1 MLLLAEVPMAIAAS
15 MSLPQLEAILD
26 ATAEGVI
33 AVDPAGRVVL
43 FNAAAGAI
51 LRRRPEDALGK
62 PVQEVVP
69 NSRLPGVVR
78 SGKDELDQYQDVGAT
93 TILTSRVVVRGGG
106 GEIDGAVA
114 IFRDVSELQALT
126 GQLRTARELRELSE
140 AIIRCSQ
147 EAISIADA
155 KGNTLLVNPAYTRL
169 MGLSEAQVIG
179 RPVTADIAEGES
191 VHLKVLRTRK
201 AIRGARLRVGPH
213 AREVVVNAAPLL
225 VGGELRGSVGVIH
238 DVSELRRLSDELAS
252 AKQLLRKLEPR
263 HSFDDIVGDGP
274 AISRAKELARKA
286 ARTPATVLLL
296 GESGTGK
303 ELIAHA
309 IHRASERRDGPLIRV
324 NCAAIPEGLL
334 ESSLFGY
341 EGGAF
346 TGARTRGQK
355 GHFEEAEGGTLFLD
369 EIAEAPL
376 ALQAKLLRALQE
388 REIVRVGSSRPVRVD
403 VRVIAATNA
412 DLESS
417 IARGALRED
426 LYYRLSVM
434 PIRVPSLRERRE
446 DLLPLARALLAR
458 ICEEY
463 RVAPVELGPDAL
475 AALEPLPWRGN
486 VRELENV
493 LRRGIIDKPA
503 DAAVLR
509 AADLDLADASADPE
523 GGGAAGPGRPRSLSE
538 LKAAWERQLLRTH
551 LARNRGNRE
560 ATARALGITVRNL
573 YYKLK
578 RHRLG

>member
-1 MLLLAEVPMAIAAS
+1 MAIASS
-15 MSLPQLEAILD
+15 MSLAQLEAILD

-51 LRRRPEDALGK
+51 LRRRAKDALGK
-62 PVQEVVP
+62 AVQDVVP
-69 NSRLPGVVR
+69 NSRLPDVVR
-78 SGKDELDQYQDVGAT
+78 SGEDELDQYQDAGAT
-93 TILTSRVVVRGGG
+93 TILTSRVVVRGGD
-106 GEIDGAVA
+106 GEIEGAVA
-114 IFRDVSELQALT
+114 IFRDVSEVQALT

-140 AIIRCSQ
+140 AIVRCSQ

-155 KGNTLLVNPAYTRL
+155 KGNTVLVNPAYTRL
-169 MGLSEAQVIG
+169 MGLTEAQVIG

-191 VHLKVLRTRK
+191 VHLRVLRTRK

-238 DVSELRRLSDELAS
+238 DVSELRRLSEELAS
-252 AKQLLRKLEPR
+252 AKQLLRRLEPR
-263 HSFDDIVGDGP
+263 RSFDEIVGEGP

-303 ELIAHA
+303 ELFAHA
-309 IHRASERRDGPLIRV
+309 IHHASDRRDGPLIRV

-341 EGGAF
+341 QGGAF

-376 ALQAKLLRALQE
+376 SLQAKLLRALQE

-403 VRVIAATNA
+403 VRVITATNA
-412 DLESS
+412 DLEAS
-417 IARGALRED
+417 IARGAFRQD

-446 DLLPLARALLAR
+446 DLLPLSRALLAR
-458 ICEEY
+458 ICAEY
-463 RVAPVELGPDAL
+463 RVAPVDLAPDAL

-493 LRRGIIDKPA
+493 LRRGIIDKPT

-509 AADLDLADASADPE
+509 AADLDLADALSEAE
-523 GGGAAGPGRPRSLSE
+523 NGGAAGPARPRSLTE
-538 LKAAWERQLLRTH
+538 LRSAWERQLLRTH
-551 LARNRGNRE
+551 LARHQGNRE

>member
-1 MLLLAEVPMAIAAS
+1 VAIARS
-15 MSLPQLEAILD
+15 MSLAQLEAILD

-33 AVDPAGRVVL
+33 AVDPAARVVL

-51 LRRRPEDALGK
+51 LRRRPKDALGR
-62 PVQEVVP
+62 PVHEVVP
-69 NSRLPGVVR
+69 NSRLPDVLR

-93 TILTSRVVVRGGG
+93 TILTSRMVVRGAD
-106 GEIDGAVA
+106 GESEGAVA

-155 KGNTLLVNPAYTRL
+155 GGNTVLVNPAYTRL
-169 MGLSEAQVIG
+169 MELSEAQVVG

-191 VHLKVLRTRK
+191 VHLRVLRTRK
-201 AIRGARLRVGPH
+201 AIRGARLRVGPR
-213 AREVVVNAAPLL
+213 AREVIVNAAPLL

-238 DVSELRRLSDELAS
+238 DVSELRRLSEQLAS
-252 AKQLLRKLEPR
+252 AKQLLRRLEPR
-263 HSFDDIVGDGP
+263 RSFEEIVGDGP
-274 AISRAKELARKA
+274 AMTRAKELARKA

-303 ELIAHA
+303 ELFAHA
-309 IHRASERRDGPLIRV
+309 IHHASERRDGPLVRV

-346 TGARTRGQK
+346 TGARARGQK
-355 GHFEEAEGGTLFLD
+355 GHFEEAQGGTLFLD
-369 EIAEAPL
+369 EVAEAPL
-376 ALQAKLLRALQE
+376 SLQAKLLRALQE
-388 REIVRVGSSRPVRVD
+388 REIVRVGSSKPVRVD
-403 VRVIAATNA
+403 VRLIAATNA
-412 DLESS
+412 DLEAA
-417 IARGALRED
+417 IARGAFRQD
-426 LYYRLSVM
+426 LFYRLSVM

-446 DLLPLARALLAR
+446 DLLPLCRALLAR
-458 ICEEY
+458 ICAEW
-463 RVAPVELGPDAL
+463 RVAPVELAPDAL

-493 LRRGIIDKPA
+493 LRRGIIDKPP
-503 DAAVLR
+503 DAALLR
-509 AADLDLADASADPE
+509 AADLDLEDASAPEE
-523 GGGAAGPGRPRSLSE
+523 GGTAGAGRPRSLSE

-551 LARNRGNRE
+551 LGRNQGNRE
-560 ATARALGITVRNL
+560 ATARSLGITVRNL

>member
-1 MLLLAEVPMAIAAS
+1 MAIASS
-15 MSLPQLEAILD
+15 MSLAQLEAILD

-51 LRRRPEDALGK
+51 LRRRAKDALGK
-62 PVQEVVP
+62 AVQDVVP
-69 NSRLPGVVR
+69 NSRLPDVVR
-78 SGKDELDQYQDVGAT
+78 SGEDELDQYQDAGAT
-93 TILTSRVVVRGGG
+93 TILTSRVVVRGGD
-106 GEIDGAVA
+106 GEIEGAVA
-114 IFRDVSELQALT
+114 IFRDVSEVQALT

-155 KGNTLLVNPAYTRL
+155 KGNTVLVNPAYTRL
-169 MGLSEAQVIG
+169 MGLTEAQVIG

-191 VHLKVLRTRK
+191 VHLRVLRTRK

-238 DVSELRRLSDELAS
+238 DVSELRRLSEELAS
-252 AKQLLRKLEPR
+252 AKQLLRRLEPR
-263 HSFDDIVGDGP
+263 RSFDEIVGEGP

-303 ELIAHA
+303 ELFAHA
-309 IHRASERRDGPLIRV
+309 IHHASDRRDGPLIRV

-341 EGGAF
+341 QGGAF

-376 ALQAKLLRALQE
+376 SLQAKLLRALQE

-403 VRVIAATNA
+403 VRVITATNA
-412 DLESS
+412 DLEAS
-417 IARGALRED
+417 IARGAFRQD

-446 DLLPLARALLAR
+446 DLLPLSRALLAR
-458 ICEEY
+458 ICAEY
-463 RVAPVELGPDAL
+463 RVAPVDLAPDAL

-493 LRRGIIDKPA
+493 LRRGIIDKPT

-509 AADLDLADASADPE
+509 AADLDLADALSEAE
-523 GGGAAGPGRPRSLSE
+523 NGGAAGPARPRSLTE
-538 LKAAWERQLLRTH
+538 LRSAWERQLLRTH
-551 LARNRGNRE
+551 LARHQGNRE

>member
-1 MLLLAEVPMAIAAS
+1 MAIASS
-15 MSLPQLEAILD
+15 MSLAQLEAILD

-51 LRRRPEDALGK
+51 LRRRAKDALGK
-62 PVQEVVP
+62 AVQDVVP
-69 NSRLPGVVR
+69 NSRLPDVVR
-78 SGKDELDQYQDVGAT
+78 SGEDELDQYQDAGAT
-93 TILTSRVVVRGGG
+93 TILTSRVVVRGGD
-106 GEIDGAVA
+106 GEIEGAVA
-114 IFRDVSELQALT
+114 IFRDVSEVQALT

-155 KGNTLLVNPAYTRL
+155 KGNTVLVNPAYTRL
-169 MGLSEAQVIG
+169 MGLTEAQVIG

-191 VHLKVLRTRK
+191 VHLRVLRTRK

-238 DVSELRRLSDELAS
+238 DVSELRRLSEELAS
-252 AKQLLRKLEPR
+252 AKQLLRRLEPR
-263 HSFDDIVGDGP
+263 RSFDEIVGEGP

-303 ELIAHA
+303 ELFAHA
-309 IHRASERRDGPLIRV
+309 IHHASDRRDGPLIRV

-341 EGGAF
+341 QGGAF

-376 ALQAKLLRALQE
+376 SLQAKLLRALQE

-412 DLESS
+412 DLEAS
-417 IARGALRED
+417 IARGAFRQD
-426 LYYRLSVM
+426 LFYRLSVM

-446 DLLPLARALLAR
+446 DLPPLSRALLAR
-458 ICEEY
+458 ICAEY
-463 RVAPVELGPDAL
+463 RVAPVDLAPDAL

-503 DAAVLR
+503 DAAALR
-509 AADLDLADASADPE
+509 AADLDLADALSEAG

-551 LARNRGNRE
+551 LARNQGNRE

>member
-1 MLLLAEVPMAIAAS
+1 MAIAPS
-15 MSLPQLEAILD
+15 MSLAQLEAILD

-33 AVDPAGRVVL
+33 AVDASGSVVL
-43 FNAAAGAI
+43 FNAAAGAA
-51 LRRRPEDALGK
+51 LRRRAADALGK
-62 PVQEVVP
+62 PVREVVP
-69 NSRLPGVVR
+69 NSRLPDVLR

-93 TILTSRVVVRGGG
+93 TILTSRVVVRGRG
-106 GEIDGAVA
+106 GEIEGAVA

-126 GQLRTARELRELSE
+126 GQLRTARDLRELSE

-155 KGNTLLVNPAYTRL
+155 KGNTVLVNPAYTRL
-169 MGLSEAQVIG
+169 MGLSEAEVIG

-191 VHLKVLRTRK
+191 VHLRVLRTRK

-213 AREVVVNAAPLL
+213 AREVIVNAAPLL
-225 VGGELRGSVGVIH
+225 VGGELRGSVGVVH
-238 DVSELRRLSDELAS
+238 DVSEIRRLSDELAS
-252 AKQLLRKLEPR
+252 AKQLLRKLEPKR
-263 HSFDDIVGDGP
+263 SFDDIVGDGP
-274 AISRAKELARKA
+274 AISHAKDLARKA
-286 ARTPATVLLL
+286 APTPATVLLL

-303 ELIAHA
+303 ELFARA
-309 IHRASERRDGPLIRV
+309 IHDASDRRDRPLIRV

-346 TGARTRGQK
+346 TGARAHGQK
-355 GHFEEAEGGTLFLD
+355 GHFEEADGGTLFLD

-388 REIVRVGSSRPVRVD
+388 REIVRVGSSKPVRVD
-403 VRVIAATNA
+403 VRLIAATNA
-412 DLESS
+412 DLEAA
-417 IARGALRED
+417 IARGAFRQD
-426 LYYRLSVM
+426 LFYRLSVM

-446 DLLPLARALLAR
+446 DVLPLSRALLAR
-458 ICEEY
+458 ICAEY
-463 RVAPVELGPDAL
+463 RVAPVDVAPDAV
-475 AALEPLPWRGN
+475 ALLESMPWRGN

-493 LRRGIIDKPA
+493 LRRGVIDKPA
-503 DAAVLR
+503 DAFVLR
-509 AADLDLADASADPE
+509 AADLDLADVSSDPD
-523 GGGAAGPGRPRSLSE
+523 GGAAASGRPRKLSD

-551 LARNRGNRE
+551 LARSGGNRE

>member
-1 MLLLAEVPMAIAAS
+1 
-15 MSLPQLEAILD
+15 
-26 ATAEGVI
+26 
-33 AVDPAGRVVL
+33 
-43 FNAAAGAI
+43 
-51 LRRRPEDALGK
+51 
-62 PVQEVVP
+62 
-69 NSRLPGVVR
+69 
-78 SGKDELDQYQDVGAT
+78 
-93 TILTSRVVVRGGG
+93 
-106 GEIDGAVA
+106 VA
-114 IFRDVSELQALT
+114 IFRDVSEVEALT
-126 GQLRTARELRELSE
+126 GQLRSAQELRELSE
-140 AIIRCSQ
+140 AIIRCSE

-155 KGNTLLVNPAYTRL
+155 KGDTVLVNPAYTRL
-169 MGLSEAQVIG
+169 MGLSEAQVLG

-191 VHLKVLRTRK
+191 VHLRVLRTRK

-213 AREVVVNAAPLL
+213 AREVIVNAAPLL

-238 DVSELRRLSDELAS
+238 DVSEIRRLSGELAS
-252 AKQLLRKLEPR
+252 AKKLLRRLEPR
-263 HSFDDIVGDGP
+263 RSFDEIVGDGP

-303 ELIAHA
+303 ELFAHA
-309 IHRASERRDGPLIRV
+309 IHHSSERRDGPLVRV

-341 EGGAF
+341 QGGAF
-346 TGARTRGQK
+346 TGARTHGQK

-412 DLESS
+412 DLEAA
-417 IARGALRED
+417 IARGAFRQD
-426 LYYRLSVM
+426 LFYRLSVM

-446 DLLPLARALLAR
+446 DLLPLSRALLAR
-458 ICEEY
+458 ICAEY
-463 RVAPVELGPDAL
+463 RVAPVELEPDAL
-475 AALEPLPWRGN
+475 ALLRSLPWRGN

-493 LRRGIIDKPA
+493 LRRGVIDKPP
-503 DAAVLR
+503 DAPVLR
-509 AADLDLADASADPE
+509 AADLEVPEASAEPDD
-523 GGGAAGPGRPRSLSE
+523 GAAASGKPRRLSE
-538 LKAAWERQLLRTH
+538 LKAAWERQLLRSH
-551 LARNRGNRE
+551 LARSGGNRE

>member
-1 MLLLAEVPMAIAAS
+1 MAIASS
-15 MSLPQLEAILD
+15 MSFAQLEAILD

-33 AVDPAGRVVL
+33 AVDGAGRIVL
-43 FNAAAGAI
+43 FNATAGAI
-51 LRRRPEDALGK
+51 LRRPVAGVLGRPVREI
-62 PVQEVVP
+62 VP
-69 NSRLPGVVR
+69 NSRLPDVLR
-78 SGKDELDQYQDVGAT
+78 SGKDELDQYQDVGST
-93 TILTSRVVVRGGG
+93 TILTNRVVVRGRGG
-106 GEIDGAVA
+106 GIEGAVA

-126 GQLRTARELRELSE
+126 GQLRTARDLRELSE

-155 KGNTLLVNPAYTRL
+155 KGNTVLVNPAYTRL
-169 MGLSEAQVIG
+169 MGLDEAQVIG

-191 VHLKVLRTRK
+191 VHLRVLRTRK

-213 AREVVVNAAPLL
+213 AREVIVSAAPLL

-263 HSFDDIVGDGP
+263 RSFDDLIGEGP

-303 ELIAHA
+303 ELFAHA
-309 IHRASERRDGPLIRV
+309 IHGASDRRDGPLVRV

-341 EGGAF
+341 QGGAF
-346 TGARTRGQK
+346 TGARSHGQK
-355 GHFEEAEGGTLFLD
+355 GHFEEADGGTLFLD

-376 ALQAKLLRALQE
+376 ALQTKLLRALQE
-388 REIVRVGSSRPVRVD
+388 REIVRVGSSKPVRVD
-403 VRVIAATNA
+403 VRLIAATNA
-412 DLESS
+412 DLEAA
-417 IARGALRED
+417 IAQGTFRQD
-426 LYYRLSVM
+426 LFYRLSVM

-446 DLLPLARALLAR
+446 DILPLSRALLAR
-458 ICEEY
+458 ICAEY
-463 RVAPVELGPDAL
+463 RVAPVDLAPDAL
-475 AALEPLPWRGN
+475 ALLTSLPWRGN

-493 LRRGIIDKPA
+493 LRRGVIDKPV
-503 DAAVLR
+503 DASVLR
-509 AADLDLADASADPE
+509 AADLDLADVSSEPETGAPAS
-523 GGGAAGPGRPRSLSE
+523 GKPRRLSE
-538 LKAAWERQLLRTH
+538 LRAAWERQLLRTH
-551 LARNRGNRE
+551 LVRNGGNRE
-560 ATARALGITVRNL
+560 ATARALGVTVRNL

>member
-1 MLLLAEVPMAIAAS
+1 MASASS
-15 MSLPQLEAILD
+15 MSLAQLEAILD

-51 LRRRPEDALGK
+51 LRRRAKDALGK
-62 PVQEVVP
+62 AVQDVVP
-69 NSRLPGVVR
+69 NSRLPDVVR
-78 SGKDELDQYQDVGAT
+78 SGEDELDQYQDAGAT
-93 TILTSRVVVRGGG
+93 TILTSRVVVRGGD
-106 GEIDGAVA
+106 GEIEGAVA
-114 IFRDVSELQALT
+114 IFRDVSEVQALT

-155 KGNTLLVNPAYTRL
+155 KGNTVLVNPAYTRL
-169 MGLSEAQVIG
+169 MGLTEAQVIG

-191 VHLKVLRTRK
+191 VHLRVLRTRK

-238 DVSELRRLSDELAS
+238 DVSELRRLSEELAS
-252 AKQLLRKLEPR
+252 AKQLLRRLEPR
-263 HSFDDIVGDGP
+263 RSFDEIVGEGP

-303 ELIAHA
+303 ELFAHA
-309 IHRASERRDGPLIRV
+309 IHHASDRRDGPLIRV

-341 EGGAF
+341 QGGAF

-376 ALQAKLLRALQE
+376 SLQAKLLRALQE

-403 VRVIAATNA
+403 VRVITATNA
-412 DLESS
+412 DLEAS
-417 IARGALRED
+417 IARGAFRQD

-446 DLLPLARALLAR
+446 DLLPLSRALLAR
-458 ICEEY
+458 ICAEY
-463 RVAPVELGPDAL
+463 RVAPVDLAPDAL

-493 LRRGIIDKPA
+493 LRRGIIDKPT

-509 AADLDLADASADPE
+509 AADLDLADALSEAE
-523 GGGAAGPGRPRSLSE
+523 NGGAAGPARPRSLTE
-538 LKAAWERQLLRTH
+538 LRSAWERQLLRTH
-551 LARNRGNRE
+551 LARHQGNRE

>member
-1 MLLLAEVPMAIAAS
+1 VAIAAS
-15 MSLPQLEAILD
+15 MTLTQLEAILD

-33 AVDPAGRVVL
+33 AVDAAGRIVL

-51 LRRRPEDALGK
+51 LRRRAAEALGK
-62 PVQEVVP
+62 PVREVVP
-69 NSRLPGVVR
+69 NSRLPDVLR
-78 SGKDELDQYQDVGAT
+78 SGKDELDQYQDVGRT
-93 TILTSRVVVRGGG
+93 TILTSRVVVRGRS
-106 GEIDGAVA
+106 EIEGAVA
-114 IFRDVSELQALT
+114 IFRDISELKALT

-147 EAISIADA
+147 EAISIGDA
-155 KGNTLLVNPAYTRL
+155 NGNTVLVNPAYTRL

-191 VHLKVLRTRK
+191 VHLRVLRTRK

-213 AREVVVNAAPLL
+213 AREVIVNAAPLL

-238 DVSELRRLSDELAS
+238 DVSEIRRLSDELAS
-252 AKQLLRKLEPR
+252 AKKLLRRLEPR
-263 HSFDDIVGDGP
+263 RSFDEIVGDGP

-303 ELIAHA
+303 ELFAHA
-309 IHRASERRDGPLIRV
+309 IHHASDRRDRPLIRV

-341 EGGAF
+341 QGGAF
-346 TGARTRGQK
+346 TGARTQGQK

-376 ALQAKLLRALQE
+376 SLQAKLLRALQE

-403 VRVIAATNA
+403 VRLIAATNA
-412 DLESS
+412 DLEAS
-417 IARGALRED
+417 IARGGFRQD
-426 LYYRLSVM
+426 LFYRLSVM
-434 PIRVPSLRERRE
+434 PIRVPSLRERAE
-446 DLLPLARALLAR
+446 DLPPLSRALLGR
-458 ICEEY
+458 ICAEY
-463 RVAPVELGPDAL
+463 RVAPVELAPDAL
-475 AALEPLPWRGN
+475 ALLRSLPWRGN
-486 VRELENV
+486 VRELENL
-493 LRRGIIDKPA
+493 LRRGVIDKPA
-503 DAAVLR
+503 EASVLR
-509 AADLDLADASADPE
+509 AADLDLSDASLDHE
-523 GGGAAGPGRPRSLSE
+523 EGAATPGRPRRLSE

-551 LARNRGNRE
+551 LARNGGNRE

>member
-1 MLLLAEVPMAIAAS
+1 MAIAAS

-33 AVDPAGRVVL
+33 AVDSDGRVVL

-51 LRRRPEDALGK
+51 LRRRPADALGK
-62 PVQEVVP
+62 PVREVVP
-69 NSRLPGVVR
+69 NSRLPDVLR
-78 SGKDELDQYQDVGAT
+78 SGRDELDQYQDVGRT
-93 TILTSRVVVRGGG
+93 TILTSRVVVRGRG
-106 GEIDGAVA
+106 GEPEGAVA
-114 IFRDVSELQALT
+114 IFRDVSDVEALT
-126 GQLRTARELRELSE
+126 GQLRSAQELRELSE
-140 AIIRCSQ
+140 AIIRCSE
-147 EAISIADA
+147 EAISISDA
-155 KGNTLLVNPAYTRL
+155 KGDTVLVNPAYTRL
-169 MGLSEAQVIG
+169 MGLSEAQVLG

-191 VHLKVLRTRK
+191 VHLRVLRTRK

-213 AREVVVNAAPLL
+213 AREVIVNAAPLL

-238 DVSELRRLSDELAS
+238 DVSEIRRLSGELAS
-252 AKQLLRKLEPR
+252 AKKLLRRLEPR
-263 HSFDDIVGDGP
+263 RSFDEIVGDGA

-303 ELIAHA
+303 ELFAHA
-309 IHRASERRDGPLIRV
+309 IHHASDRRDGPLIRV

-341 EGGAF
+341 QGGAF
-346 TGARTRGQK
+346 TGARSHGQK
-355 GHFEEAEGGTLFLD
+355 GHFEEADGGTLFLD

-403 VRVIAATNA
+403 VRLIAATNA
-412 DLESS
+412 DLEAA
-417 IARGALRED
+417 IARGAFRQD
-426 LYYRLSVM
+426 LFYRLSVM

-446 DLLPLARALLAR
+446 DLLPLSRALLAR
-458 ICEEY
+458 ICAEY
-463 RVAPVELGPDAL
+463 RVAPVDLAPDAL
-475 AALEPLPWRGN
+475 ALLRSLPWRGN

-493 LRRGIIDKPA
+493 LRRGVIDKPA
-503 DAAVLR
+503 DATVLR
-509 AADLDLADASADPE
+509 AADLEVSDASADPHD
-523 GGGAAGPGRPRSLSE
+523 GAAASDRPRRLSE
-538 LKAAWERQLLRTH
+538 LKAAWERQLLRSH
-551 LARNRGNRE
+551 LARSGGNRE